1 MPPPLTQ
8 HCFATLY
15 LRPPPYPTH
24 CSHTL
29 ADNTR
34 RNMDVR
40 AALLERGAEGLLR
53 RVKAEA
59 GAASGEAASDALRDL
74 GLENYN

>member
-1 MPPPLTQ
+1 M
-8 HCFATLY
+8 
-15 LRPPPYPTH
+15 
-24 CSHTL
+24 HTCRV
-29 ADNTR
+29 TR

-74 GLENYN
+74 GLDNYNS